1 MAISIAATS
10 PTPAS
15 ISVKYK
21 DGRRGIDKKEEE
33 EEEEEA
39 EGHEDEG
46 EETRGRKEGGEK
58 EEGKEGDEEDGFI
71 DKEEGK
77 DEGG

>member
-10 PTPAS
+10 PTPVS
-15 ISVKYK
+15 ISVKYT
-21 DGRRGIDKKEEE
+21 DGRRGIDEEE

-39 EGHEDEG
+39 EGQEDEG
-46 EETRGRKEGGEK
+46 EETRGWKEGGEK

>member
-21 DGRRGIDKKEEE
+21 DGRRGIDEEE

-39 EGHEDEG
+39 EGQEDEG
-46 EETRGRKEGGEK
+46 EETRGWKEGGEK

>member
-15 ISVKYK
+15 ISVKYT
-21 DGRRGIDKKEEE
+21 DGRRGIDEE

-39 EGHEDEG
+39 EGQEDEG

-58 EEGKEGDEEDGFI
+58 EEGKEGDEEDGFL
-71 DKEEGK
+71 DKEEVK